1 MATIGSSIICMDH
14 INFEADVKICEKLG
28 IDYLHLD
35 VMDGSYVPRFGIY
48 PEIVERIAD
57 ISELPMD
64 LHLMVSDPSFAIKQF
79 SNIENIEYI
88 SVHLDENE
96 KNLYKLFDQIRSAN
110 KKPGLVVN
118 LSSNLNH
125 VVQILNTRIIES
137 VMFMGIH
144 PGVLVQQAKPE
155 YVVNSLQKI
164 KLLTDNDL
172 PSFIQC
178 DGGVSFDSIPKLS
191 AAGVNNF
198 ICGSSTLYKGLKPN
212 LNSDE
217 RLKSITQNYEKLL
230 NLLGEAA

>member
-28 IDYLHLD
+28 VDYLHLD
-35 VMDGSYVPRFGIY
+35 VMDGLYVPRYGIY

-79 SNIENIEYI
+79 SNIKNIEYI

-96 KNLYKLFDQIRSAN
+96 KDLYKLFDQIKNAN

-125 VVQILNTRIIES
+125 VVQILNTQACDS

-144 PGVLVQQAKPE
+144 PGVLKQTSRPE
-155 YVVNSLQKI
+155 SVIRNLEKI
-164 KLLTDNDL
+164 CHLCEGEL

-178 DGGVSFDSIPKLS
+178 DGGVSFKTIPKLHK
-191 AAGVNNF
+191 AGITNF
-198 ICGSSTLYKGLKPN
+198 VCGSSTLYKDIPACIN
-212 LNSDE
+212 LEE
-217 RLKSITQNYEKLL
+217 RRILVEKNYNMIS
-230 NLLGEAA
+230 NLIGE